1 MELALYC
8 PDCGY
13 YETKMDIGRRGD
25 FYTSVSVGGI
35 FGELLACQFANWLEP
50 EVSSRKSEVRIVEAG
65 AHDGQLAKDILT
77 WLQSSRPGLFGQI
90 EYVIIEPSARR
101 REWQQETLKSFA
113 NVRWSDNFQPIASSA
128 PHSALR
134 TPQLNGVIFS
144 NELLDAFP
152 VHRFG
157 WDAKNKTWF
166 EWGVAIEGDK
176 FTWARSAD
184 SLSASLLE
192 SRFRSVPRT
201 DQPKSELQHANKLSA
216 LRDLPSSLLEVLP
229 DNYTIETSP
238 AAENW
243 WREAAGV
250 LARGKLLAIDYG
262 FTADEMFSPARTG
275 GTLRAYFQHHATDDI
290 FANAGEQDLTAH
302 VNFSVIQKAGEA
314 VGLTTESFQ
323 TQPQFLT
330 QILGNALKDKSFGE
344 LVASKRSEDGWNTSR
359 TRQFQTLTHPEHLG
373 RAFRVLVQSR

>member
-25 FYTSVSVGGI
+25 FYTSVSIGSL

-101 REWQQETLKSFA
+101 REWQRETLKSFA

-157 WDAKNKTWF
+157 WDAKNRNWF
-166 EWGVAIEGDK
+166 EWGVAITGDK
-176 FTWARSAD
+176 FIWAKIPIPHS
-184 SLSASLLE
+184 SFCTPQLE
-192 SRFRSVPRT
+192 
-201 DQPKSELQHANKLSA
+201 A
-216 LRDLPSSLLEVLP
+216 VLP
-229 DNYTIETSP
+229 DGYTIETSP

-243 WREAAGV
+243 WREAAEI
-250 LARGKLLAIDYG
+250 LAHGKLLAIDYG
-262 FTADEMFSPARTG
+262 HTADEIFSPGRTR
-275 GTLRAYFQHHATDDI
+275 GTLRAYFRHHVSDDLL
-290 FANAGEQDLTAH
+290 ASPGEQDLTAH
-302 VNFSVIQKAGEA
+302 VNFSAIQKTGEA
-314 VGLTTESFQ
+314 IGLTTESFQ

-330 QILGNALKDKSFGE
+330 QILGNAMKDKSFG
-344 LVASKRSEDGWNTSR
+344 GWNARR